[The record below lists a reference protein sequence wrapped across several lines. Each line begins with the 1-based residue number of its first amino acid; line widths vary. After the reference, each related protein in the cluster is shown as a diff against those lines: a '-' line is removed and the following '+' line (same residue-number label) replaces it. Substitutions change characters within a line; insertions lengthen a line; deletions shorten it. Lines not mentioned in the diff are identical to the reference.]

1 MNHFVASGRT
11 SWLQNWSLFG
21 LCLVFQSKH
30 KSGWSQG
37 ISMNFLLDCCRFFE
51 GLGLLLKWHMRLCKM
66 WKVCFYPFDM
76 VIIIFASCSFHFL
89 LRLDENALAPLAA
102 LPALRV
108 LNVSRKWKLKIPF
121 LARLTVSFSLPEH
134 CWKESY
140 PRPFTSG
147 FGSLLTF
154 HCTFGILRKSHLI
167 AGGFS
172 ARSKAPPALA
182 SQGHAFPSLEEFSGS
197 IVA

>member
-1 MNHFVASGRT
+1 
-11 SWLQNWSLFG
+11 
-21 LCLVFQSKH
+21 
-30 KSGWSQG
+30 
-37 ISMNFLLDCCRFFE
+37 
-51 GLGLLLKWHMRLCKM
+51 M

-154 HCTFGILRKSHLI
+154 RCTFGILRKSHLI